1 MAKIHNTKARM
12 PAFLTSETAKIWL
25 DNGLSYGESK
35 KALDPFPNEFL
46 DAHPIVKVG
55 DGEEYNKLLEIC

>member
-1 MAKIHNTKARM
+1 M